1 MTNQKRKYLNK
12 ILTLIF
18 VLGYSAPS
26 FCQDSLLIETELSN
40 ECQGQH
46 NLAAIAKGG
55 IGGIKQLNYSNS
67 TISDNPIFHFA
78 IYNGTVLKTTL
89 NKKYSI
95 ETGLFMEERSFS
107 HGNNTL
113 SNLIFFPKI
122 KLGLIDTF
130 KILKHNIHTSI
141 SAGDFWNEDFQ
152 DIIRFYNIDFQALEV
167 NFGIKNWNFKTNV
180 IGDLSRNIGFN
191 LHEMYRFQLQ
201 HKFKKVTNSIALSI
215 NELFSSPS
223 GYHPQERD
231 FNLTFYSKYHINPKS
246 NFEAQADFRI
256 NKPDNV
262 SKAIGV
268 KYSYHSNKWLKLH
281 STIRYMDFEFN
292 KGYANF
298 KPNYR
303 NGSKFVGE
311 QLYPLKNYYRP
322 MNQWAFLTSHQYRDI
337 INFELNANIKYPI
350 YKKITFFADIDYN
363 FICEPQLKKT
373 YHYPLYNTGLNINFT
388 KNFILTF
395 SATNKQMNLDN
406 FYQTFYISKVPL
418 FSYNFKYYLE
428 NVKLGS
434 KKIKI

>member
-1 MTNQKRKYLNK
+1 MTNQTLQYFRK
-12 ILTLIF
+12 IVTLIF
-18 VLGYSAPS
+18 VIGYSLPS
-26 FCQDSLLIETELSN
+26 FCQDSLLIETEISN

-46 NLAAIAKGG
+46 NLATIAKGG
-55 IGGIKQLNYSNS
+55 IGGVRQINNSNN
-67 TISDNPIFHFA
+67 ILSDNPIFHFA
-78 IYNGTVLKTTL
+78 IYNGIALKTTL

-95 ETGLFMEERSFS
+95 ETGLYMEERSFS

-113 SNLIFFPKI
+113 SNLIIFPKI
-122 KLGLIDTF
+122 KLSAIDTF
-130 KILKHNIHTSI
+130 KIARHNINTLI

-180 IGDLSRNIGFN
+180 ISDLSRNIGFN
-191 LHEMYRFQLQ
+191 LHEMYKFQLQ
-201 HKFKKVTNSIALSI
+201 YKFKKVTSSIALSI
-215 NELFSSPS
+215 NELFSSPN

-231 FNLTFYSKYHINPKS
+231 FNLTFYSKYHINFKS
-246 NFEAQADFRI
+246 NFETQVDFRI
-256 NKPDNV
+256 NKIDNA

-268 KYSYHSNKWLKLH
+268 NYSYHSNKRFNFH
-281 STIRYMDFEFN
+281 SSIRYIDFKFN

-298 KPNYR
+298 KTTYR

-322 MNQWAFLTSHQYRDI
+322 MKQWVFFISHKDRDI
-337 INFELNANIKYPI
+337 INFELNANVKYPI
-350 YKKITFFADIDYN
+350 CKKITFFADIDYN
-363 FICEPQLKKT
+363 FIYATQLNKT
-373 YHYPLYNTGLNINFT
+373 YHYPLYNTGLTINFT

-406 FYQTFYISKVPL
+406 FYQTFYISTVPL

-428 NVKLGS
+428 NIKLRS
-434 KKIKI
+434 KRIKI